1 MADGLLG
8 EGTLHAPRVAE
19 LDVKQKPEV
28 VLVLLHLKEEK
39 NATDYQPNQEIVIP
53 MHARVST
60 LILEFH
66 STKDRSLITTQNLI

>member
-28 VLVLLHLKEEK
+28 ILILLHLKEER
-39 NATDYQPNQEIVIP
+39 NATEYQPNQETVTP
-53 MHARVST
+53 KHAQVST
-60 LILEFH
+60 LNLEFH
-66 STKDRSLITTQNLI
+66 STKDRSLIITQNLI